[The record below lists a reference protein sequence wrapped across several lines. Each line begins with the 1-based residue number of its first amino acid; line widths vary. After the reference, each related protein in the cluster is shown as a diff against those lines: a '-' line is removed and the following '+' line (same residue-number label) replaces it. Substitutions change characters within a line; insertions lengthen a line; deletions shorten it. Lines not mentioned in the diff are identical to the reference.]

1 MGIKHKYNLLGTIEF
16 YKKRRF
22 LKFSSLEQQ

>member
-1 MGIKHKYNLLGTIEF
+1 MGIKFKYDFLRTIEF
-16 YKKRRF
+16 YKKQRY